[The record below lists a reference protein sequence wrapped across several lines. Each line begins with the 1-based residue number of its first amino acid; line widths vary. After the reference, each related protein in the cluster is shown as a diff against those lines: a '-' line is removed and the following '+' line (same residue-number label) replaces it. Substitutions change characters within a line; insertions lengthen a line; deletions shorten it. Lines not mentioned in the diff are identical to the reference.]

1 MTDLSLSRRAVLLGS
16 LPAACGL
23 AQQPS
28 RDPDTIDV
36 RRFGASPAASAVDNS
51 RAFAAASAAINA
63 AGGGTLLVPPGIY
76 RVAAQ
81 RLVGRRG
88 AGRAF
93 HSADIIKIE
102 RCTRPVLISGKGATL
117 RAADGLR
124 YGSFDP
130 QTGAPHKPASLPF
143 YDRDFRTDPYR
154 MIEVNECRGAVRIE
168 GFDLDG
174 NMKAYVLGG
183 EWGDT
188 GRQLS
193 AVGIMLQGNVGG
205 VTIEGVTS
213 HDHGLD
219 GIMVVH
225 HGLGPRSPR
234 YPITLIDVVCDRNGR
249 QGLSWVGGTELTAL
263 RCRFTRTGRGKV
275 SSAPG
280 AGVDIEAENSVCR
293 NGRFV
298 DCEFSDNV
306 GVGFLADQG
315 DTANVRLERCT
326 FVGTTAWSAWPRK
339 PGFVFDD
346 CLFVGAIVQTHGDPD
361 PRRAVRFQSCRFRA
375 DRALSPT
382 RAVYG
387 STLADLGAGATNVLF
402 TGCSFEAIIP
412 EVALPW
418 TPGDVRYDNCRF
430 RQAGKVTS
438 YPRGVF
444 TGRCEIVSAGHVQLE
459 GSRFAGHVTL
469 NGRKLS

>member
-1 MTDLSLSRRAVLLGS
+1 
-16 LPAACGL
+16 
-23 AQQPS
+23 
-28 RDPDTIDV
+28 
-36 RRFGASPAASAVDNS
+36 
-51 RAFAAASAAINA
+51 
-63 AGGGTLLVPPGIY
+63 
-76 RVAAQ
+76 
-81 RLVGRRG
+81 
-88 AGRAF
+88 
-93 HSADIIKIE
+93 
-102 RCTRPVLISGKGATL
+102 
-117 RAADGLR
+117 
-124 YGSFDP
+124 
-130 QTGAPHKPASLPF
+130 
-143 YDRDFRTDPYR
+143 

-234 YPITLIDVVCDRNGR
+234 YPITLIDVTCDRNGR

-298 DCEFSDNV
+298 DCEFSDNA